1 MLGPGEINIIDVNNR
16 LKMIEE
22 SHPNIYRLWHT
33 TINRKYDDLLKTL
46 KDCDKM
52 LKTATHLGDIPNE
65 TIITLLFLQN
75 ILKT

>member
-52 LKTATHLGDIPNE
+52 LKTATDLGDIPNE